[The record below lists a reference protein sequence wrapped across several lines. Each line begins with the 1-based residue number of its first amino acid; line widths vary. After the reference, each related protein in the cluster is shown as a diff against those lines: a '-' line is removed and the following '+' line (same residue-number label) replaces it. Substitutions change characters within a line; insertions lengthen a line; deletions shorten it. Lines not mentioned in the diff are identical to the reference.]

1 MPVPDLPEALPTPVQ
16 ISVPYPVPEPVQTP
30 DTPTSEPGLPTLPIP
45 VPTAT
50 PAPEFPV
57 QELPLRQSTRE
68 WNAPN
73 RLEVRTGKK
82 TYRDVVKMVRVVK
95 AGEGGGSSNPTLV
108 SCKSIPSKYKSNP
121 MERCAWTPEVTCPR
135 DLPLYSNYYQ

>member
-1 MPVPDLPEALPTPVQ
+1 MPTPVQ
-16 ISVPYPVPEPVQTP
+16 SSVPHPVPEPVQTP
-30 DTPTSEPGLPTLPIP
+30 DTPTSEPDLPTLPIP

-50 PAPEFPV
+50 PAPAPEFPV

-95 AGEGGGSSNPTLV
+95 AGEGRGSSNPTLV

-121 MERCAWTPEVTCPR
+121 MERRAWTPEVTCPR
-135 DLPLYSNYYQ
+135 DLPL